1 MDYNL
6 YELKSANKEKS
17 VSLFHL
23 NSCSLNKTFEVL
35 QNLLQSANINFDVVS
50 ITESRII
57 PKNVSVT

>member
-17 VSLFHL
+17 VSLFRL

-50 ITESRII
+50 ITETRII

>member
-1 MDYNL
+1 MNYNL
-6 YELKSANKEKS
+6 YELKSANKEKY

-35 QNLLQSANINFDVVS
+35 QNLLQLANINLDVVS
-50 ITESRII
+50 ITETRII

>member
-1 MDYNL
+1 MNYNL
-6 YELKSANKEKS
+6 YELKSTNKEKS

-35 QNLLQSANINFDVVS
+35 QNLLQLANINLDVVS
-50 ITESRII
+50 ITETRII